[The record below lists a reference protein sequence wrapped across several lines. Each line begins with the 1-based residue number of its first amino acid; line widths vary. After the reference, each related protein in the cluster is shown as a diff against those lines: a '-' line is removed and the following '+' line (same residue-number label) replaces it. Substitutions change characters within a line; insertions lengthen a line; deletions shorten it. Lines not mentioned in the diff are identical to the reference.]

1 MQICMGLT
9 ILNKGYRV
17 TQRWIKRICPCY
29 RAEKGKIVRVL
40 TRFYHN
46 MKNIMD
52 M

>member
-1 MQICMGLT
+1 MPIGMGLT
-9 ILNKGYRV
+9 ILIKGYRV
-17 TQRWIKRICPCY
+17 MQRRITRICPCY

-40 TRFYHN
+40 TRFYHD